1 MACDADPDGGQNA
14 LTEKDRPAA
23 ARNIDQLLPL
33 VYRELR
39 SLAAAHLRSERA
51 GHTLQATAL
60 VHEVYLRMARED
72 RARIQNRSQFLA
84 LAAEQM
90 RRILVSHARRRLAAK
105 RGGGWSRITLSE
117 DVAVSDDG
125 AVDLLVL
132 ERALEKLAA
141 HDPDAARIVVLRF
154 YGGLTEIEIGEVFDR
169 SERWVREQWSFA
181 RVWLRREL
189 GGRDSGLSDAGG

>member
-1 MACDADPDGGQNA
+1 M
-14 LTEKDRPAA
+14 TEQPKSRG
-23 ARNIDQLLPL
+23 IDELLPV

-60 VHEVYLRMARED
+60 VHEVYLRMAREARPRIAS
-72 RARIQNRSQFLA
+72 RAHFLA

-90 RRILVSHARRRLAAK
+90 RRILVDHARRRLAGK
-105 RGGGWSRITLSE
+105 RGGGWSRITLAE
-117 DVAVSDDG
+117 DIAVSDNG
-125 AVDLLVL
+125 AIDLLLL
-132 ERALEKLAA
+132 ERALEKLSA

-154 YGGLTEIEIGEVFDR
+154 YGGLTEIEIGEELDR
-169 SERWVREQWSFA
+169 SERWVREQWGFA

-189 GGRDSGLSDAGG
+189 GGEEPPGR